1 MRHPRCIALS
11 AAGVRCPRNAG
22 KRSGNIYVCRRHS
35 TMWTMLLI
43 DDGYSPGTRSMLA
56 FSRWRTA
63 REGQRLIDAMH
74 RTVAA

>member
-1 MRHPRCIALS
+1 
-11 AAGVRCPRNAG
+11 
-22 KRSGNIYVCRRHS
+22 
-35 TMWTMLLI
+35 MWTMLLI